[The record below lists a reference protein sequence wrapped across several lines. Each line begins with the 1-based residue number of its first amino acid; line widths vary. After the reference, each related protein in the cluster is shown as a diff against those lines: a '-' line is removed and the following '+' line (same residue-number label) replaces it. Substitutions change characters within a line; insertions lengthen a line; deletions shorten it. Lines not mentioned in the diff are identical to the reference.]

1 MATVIIPTPLRKFT
15 NNTARLQVSP
25 GTIHST
31 FRELTQNFPD
41 LKKHL
46 LDEDGNIRSY
56 VNIFIGNDDIRDLQQ
71 ADTAVKEDAVISIVP
86 AIAGGSPE
94 THGAPRPNES
104 ASTDSHS
111 STTSAGTPSSAA
123 PSGTPGPSPTASAG
137 APFSKEELARYNRHI
152 IIPGFGMEAQ
162 LKLKAAKVLVIGS
175 GGLGSP
181 VLLYLAAAGVGTI
194 GIVDFDVVDDS
205 NLQRQVLFGVDA
217 IGKPKVE
224 AARRRLE
231 SLNPYIKLHV
241 YNTHLNSQN
250 ALEILKD
257 YDVIADG
264 TDNFPTRYLVN
275 DASVL
280 LGKPNVYASIFQFEG
295 QVSVFNY
302 RNAHGELG
310 PNYRDLYPTPPPPG
324 LVPSCAEGGV
334 LGVLPGIIGSLQAL
348 EVIKVITGVGD
359 TLSGRFYIFD
369 ALNFES
375 RTFTI
380 RRRKDNPVNGENPTI
395 TALID
400 YEQFCGMRAVEERHL
415 KEITAKE
422 LYDWQVR
429 GEKFQL
435 IDVREPHEYDI
446 VNIGAEL
453 IPLGSVTDN
462 SNKID
467 RDIPVVLHCK
477 VGGRSAKAIRELEEK
492 FGFTNLYNLKGGI
505 LAYIDEVQPELTK
518 Y

>member
-15 NNTARLQVSP
+15 NNTARLQVGP

-31 FRELTQNFPD
+31 VRELTQNFPD

-46 LDEDGNIRSY
+46 LDESGNIRSY

-94 THGAPRPNES
+94 THGVPGPDA
-104 ASTDSHS
+104 
-111 STTSAGTPSSAA
+111 SAG
-123 PSGTPGPSPTASAG
+123 SPTASA
-137 APFSKEELARYNRHI
+137 PLFTKEELARYNRHI

-205 NLQRQVLFGVDA
+205 NLQRQVLFGVDE

-231 SLNPYIKLHV
+231 GLNPYIKLHI

-280 LGKPNVYASIFQFEG
+280 LGKPNIYASIFQFEG

-302 RNAHGELG
+302 RNAQGELG

-348 EVIKVITGVGD
+348 EVIKVITGVGE
-359 TLSGRFYIFD
+359 TLAGRFYIFD

-380 RRRKDNPVNGENPTI
+380 RRRKDNPINGDNPTI

-400 YEQFCGMRAVEERHL
+400 YEAFCGMRAVEERQL

-453 IPLGSVTDN
+453 IPLGTVAAN
-462 SNKID
+462 SEKFERD
-467 RDIPVVLHCK
+467 RPVVVHCK

-492 FGFTNLYNLKGGI
+492 FGFNNLYNLKGGI

>member
-15 NNTARLQVSP
+15 NNTARLQVGP

-31 FRELTQNFPD
+31 VRELTQNFPD

-46 LDEDGNIRSY
+46 LDEGGNIRSY

-94 THGAPRPNES
+94 TPGVPGPD
-104 ASTDSHS
+104 ASSPAGSVAS
-111 STTSAGTPSSAA
+111 STTSSAATASSSAA
-123 PSGTPGPSPTASAG
+123 GSTP
-137 APFSKEELARYNRHI
+137 PFTKEELARYNRHI

-205 NLQRQVLFGVDA
+205 NLQRQVLFGVDE

-231 SLNPYIKLHV
+231 GLNPYIKLHI

-302 RNAHGELG
+302 RNAQGQLG

-348 EVIKVITGVGD
+348 EVIKVITGVGE
-359 TLSGRFYIFD
+359 TLAGRFYIFD

-380 RRRKDNPVNGENPTI
+380 RRRKDNPINGDNPTI
-395 TALID
+395 TTLID
-400 YEQFCGMRAVEERHL
+400 YEAFCGMRAVEERQL
-415 KEITAKE
+415 KEITAGE

-453 IPLGSVTDN
+453 IPLGSVAAN
-462 SNKID
+462 SGKID
-467 RDIPVVLHCK
+467 RDRPVVVHCK